1 VFEDDEPPSSSI
13 YQWTK
18 YAQLGADIDGEAA
31 GDQSGY
37 SVSLSSDGTIVAI
50 GAHFNG
56 SSRGHVRVYKWTGIS
71 WVQLG
76 ADIDGEAAA
85 DYFGISVSLSSDGTI
100 VAIGAIL
107 NDGTGSNAGHVRVF
121 KYLSTTLTQLGADI
135 DGEAAGDQSGI
146 SVSLSSDGTIVAIG
160 AINNGGTASNAGHVR
175 IFKYISTTWIK
186 VGLDID
192 GEAAGDNSRF
202 SVSLSSDGSVL
213 AVGGYKQ
220 RWNGFQCRTCSGI

>member
-1 VFEDDEPPSSSI
+1 VKNDLNIFYVFEDDEPPSSSI
-13 YQWTK
+13 YPWTK

-107 NDGTGSNAGHVRVF
+107 NDGTPPATDRGHVRVY
-121 KYLSTTLTQLGADI
+121 KWTGISWTQLGADI
-135 DGEAAGDQSGI
+135 DGEAATDYSGR

-160 AINNGGTASNAGHVR
+160 AYLNDGTGSNAGHVR
-175 IFKYISTTWIK
+175 VFKPLKI
-186 VGLDID
+186 
-192 GEAAGDNSRF
+192 
-202 SVSLSSDGSVL
+202 
-213 AVGGYKQ
+213 
-220 RWNGFQCRTCSGI
+220 